1 MAQDTAKVAPIP
13 RGFRSVTPHI
23 IAASVDDAVALYKA
37 AFDAKLTGS
46 QKVPGTQ
53 TLMFA
58 KIKIG
63 NTQLTI
69 GQGQPFG
76 IGSVSLH
83 LYVEDVKSTWDNAVA
98 AGFTVTN
105 PLKERYWGDMTG
117 LLSDP
122 LGVQWSI
129 AQRVEKLSAKEH
141 RNRAKQALETTRQRR
156 EGAVDPG
163 DTSAE
168 K

>member
-1 MAQDTAKVAPIP
+1 MVEKKDKVAPVP

-23 IAASVDDAVALYKA
+23 IAASVEDAVAMYKTA
-37 AFDAKLTGS
+37 LDAKLMSS
-46 QKVPGTQ
+46 QTVPDTE
-53 TLMFA
+53 TIIFA

-63 NTQLTI
+63 NSLLTI
-69 GQGQPFG
+69 GQGQSYG
-76 IGSVSLH
+76 VGSVSLH
-83 LYVEDVKSTWDNAVA
+83 LYVEDAKSTWENAIK

-105 PLKERYWGDMTG
+105 PLKERYWGDLTG

-129 AQRVEKLSAKEH
+129 GQRVAKLSAKEQ
-141 RNRAKQALETTRQRR
+141 RGKAQEALEAARKLRQGKL
-156 EGAVDPG
+156 ESSH
-163 DTSAE
+163 TEAE